1 MKITCPSCNFSK
13 EVDPEK
19 LSSRTVR
26 ATCPKCKTA
35 FTIEQHGPSSSE
47 HPEPDLSRISCPGCG
62 FEQPLTSQCRSCGM
76 EINPQPESFT
86 ARDQKDS
93 QQTAFHNELNRLRS
107 MASVQ
112 TAEFQPKAGF
122 WIRVV
127 AAILDSFLLSA
138 VQFALTFI
146 ISMAIG
152 AMDIATLEDPA
163 ISFVIWLFGMTISLG
178 YAVFFTGYCG
188 QTPGK
193 MALRIKV
200 VRTDGDQ
207 MTYGRAAKREI
218 LGKFVSSLLLGIGY
232 LMVAF
237 DKQKQGLH
245 DKIADT
251 YVIKL

>member
-19 LSSRTVR
+19 LPGRTIR
-26 ATCPKCKTA
+26 ATCPRCKTA
-35 FTIEQHGPSSSE
+35 FTIEKPDPGSFEQPLPNGPQVY
-47 HPEPDLSRISCPGCG
+47 CPGCG
-62 FEQPLTSQCRSCGM
+62 FEQPQTSYCRSCGVEM
-76 EINPQPESFT
+76 SPQRESSET
-86 ARDQKDS
+86 EE
-93 QQTAFHNELNRLRS
+93 QQDPQQAAFQNELTRLRS
-107 MASVQ
+107 IASAQ
-112 TAEFQPKAGF
+112 TSEFQPKAGF

-146 ISMAIG
+146 ITMSID
-152 AMDIATLEDPA
+152 AMDMAALEDPA

-200 VRTDGDQ
+200 VRTDGDP

-251 YVIKL
+251 YVVKL